1 MALLAAAQMPA
12 PAFLAALGAIGVNGQ
27 ELLARQTSLVNL
39 PGEPDTAQL
48 AWNRKVAQAMTIA
61 RREAKTQLASGA
73 NAE

>member
-48 AWNRKVAQAMTIA
+48 A
-61 RREAKTQLASGA
+61 
-73 NAE
+73 